1 MEMKE
6 ILFKKE
12 EAELIKSILQKEI
25 NSLKLNKTS
34 VYENKCEKLIKKF
47 ERAEKTIKVSSR
59 KGKGRGLQYWVCE
72 KIANIFG
79 IEFNQS
85 DDNCLIHSREMGQ
98 HGTDIIVRGEIYNKF
113 PFDIECKAQENLN
126 IPEWVRQA
134 QDNKKENR
142 DWLVIFKKQT
152 IGTTPLVLMDWN
164 TFEKLIRRVIL

>member
-1 MEMKE
+1 
-6 ILFKKE
+6 
-12 EAELIKSILQKEI
+12 
-25 NSLKLNKTS
+25 
-34 VYENKCEKLIKKF
+34 
-47 ERAEKTIKVSSR
+47 
-59 KGKGRGLQYWVCE
+59 
-72 KIANIFG
+72 
-79 IEFNQS
+79 
-85 DDNCLIHSREMGQ
+85 MGQ